1 MQKVLVTGASGFV
14 GSNLIEKLLQ
24 EGCDVTAGIRKTSSR
39 KYLQDPRIK
48 FLDLPYNNSQELEN
62 ILKQENFS
70 TVFHLAALTKAK
82 KKEDFEKV
90 NFGYAKAIIDA
101 LKGLDTKLIFFS
113 SFAAHGAG
121 EEKTFC
127 KCRVEDINIPNTE
140 YGRTKLMAE
149 EYLRNN
155 FDGKYIILRPTGV
168 YGARET
174 DYFVYFKTINNHLE
188 PYLGF
193 VPQRL
198 TFVHIDDL
206 VDVCVLAMNSQISG
220 KTYFVSDGNLYL
232 DSEFADI
239 TKEILHTWTIKL
251 KFPLFIVCWISSF
264 MECLGKLLGRTFTLN
279 EDKYNILK
287 ARNWDCDIENLKQ
300 DLGYE
305 PKVDLRKGVEKTIE
319 WYKKE
324 KWLK

>member
-1 MQKVLVTGASGFV
+1 MQKVLVTGASGFI
-14 GSNLIEKLLQ
+14 GSSLVEKLLQ

-39 KYLQDPRIK
+39 RYLQDKRIK
-48 FLDLPYNNSQELEN
+48 FLDLPYNNSQELTN
-62 ILKQENFS
+62 ILQKENF
-70 TVFHLAALTKAK
+70 TTIFHLAALTKAK
-82 KKEDFEKV
+82 KKIEFERV
-90 NFGYAKAIIDA
+90 NFGYAKALIDA

-113 SFAAHGAG
+113 SFAACGAG
-121 EEKTFC
+121 DEKTFC
-127 KCRVEDINIPNTE
+127 ACKVTDKNNPNTE

-149 EYLRNN
+149 EYLKSNFRN
-155 FDGKYIILRPTGV
+155 YIVLRPTGV

-206 VDVCVLAMNSQISG
+206 VDVCVLAMKSQIKG

-232 DSEFADI
+232 DTEFADI
-239 TKEILHTWTIKL
+239 TKEVLHTWTIKL
-251 KFPLFIVCWISSF
+251 KFPLFIVSWISSF
-264 MECLGKLLGRTFTLN
+264 MECLGKISGRTFTLN
-279 EDKYNILK
+279 RDKFNILK
-287 ARNWDCDIENLKQ
+287 ARNWNCDIENLKQ

-305 PKVDLRKGVEKTIE
+305 PKVDLRKGVEKTIA